1 MVIIELDETV
11 QVRRERMVV
20 ISHGQTQLERGL
32 EHRETVVLRTADG
45 DFYAARVE
53 GIEFEPEDTVYTF
66 DVSSR
71 LTEDLALERVA
82 GLDPAVHD
90 LALHEIVDLLGEL
103 SREPRAC

>member
-11 QVRRERMVV
+11 EVRREHTVV
-20 ISHGQTQLERGL
+20 IGHGQTQLERGL
-32 EHRETVVLRTADG
+32 EPRETVVLHTAGG

-53 GIEFEPEDTVYTF
+53 GIEFEPDDTIYTF

-103 SREPRAC
+103 AREPRAC